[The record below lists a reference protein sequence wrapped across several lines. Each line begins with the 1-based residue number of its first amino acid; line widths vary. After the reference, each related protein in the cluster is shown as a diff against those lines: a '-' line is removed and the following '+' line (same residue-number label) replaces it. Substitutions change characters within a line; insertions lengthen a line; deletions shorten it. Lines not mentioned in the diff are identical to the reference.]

1 MVLSDSTI
9 QATPGSINEIEELN
23 AAILKRIKNRVPNST
38 PKGMFAKAIGNVTKT
53 SPGPSVGSKPFA
65 KTIGKIAIPAKRAT
79 PVSNAATLN
88 AVLPIF

>member
-1 MVLSDSTI
+1 
-9 QATPGSINEIEELN
+9 
-23 AAILKRIKNRVPNST
+23 
-38 PKGMFAKAIGNVTKT
+38 MFAKAIGNVTKT